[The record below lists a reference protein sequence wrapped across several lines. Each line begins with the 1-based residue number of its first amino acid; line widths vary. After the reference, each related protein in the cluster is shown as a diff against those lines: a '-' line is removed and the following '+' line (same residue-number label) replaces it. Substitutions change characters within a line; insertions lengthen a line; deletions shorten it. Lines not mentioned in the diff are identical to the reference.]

1 MNSGAGGPRVGD
13 SPRRATVATVVLLGA
28 GAGYGGGNIGA
39 VTGAIAGRF
48 GVSLSAVGLTMTV
61 FFATITAVTI
71 GSAQI
76 LRRLGPRPA
85 IASCCLLA
93 GLGNVVCAVSPSFAG
108 VLVGRGVVGLGAG
121 LAFVIGPVV
130 ARAHGGARTVGAF
143 GAAVTLGVAIAL
155 AVGSVLAATGVTWRV
170 AFVVSAVV
178 GAAALAPLPRRLPN
192 ATGDQPR
199 RPGFVRAALAMPAMW
214 RLIALFIAANG
225 ITIVVSSWL
234 IQYLVNHGQHRWVAG
249 ALGFVLFAVTAA
261 GREFSGQLAVG
272 SPDAQ
277 RLAAAGPL
285 LTAAGLAGLAV
296 DTRALPAL
304 AWVILMGAGFALP
317 YALVIERAERLFPDA
332 RAEVIAVLQTGP
344 NIVPMAV
351 IPAIGAA
358 LDAGHGAV
366 AWLALAAFVV
376 AAGILNLRAPRPA
389 PAYP

>member
-1 MNSGAGGPRVGD
+1 
-13 SPRRATVATVVLLGA
+13 VATVVLLGA
-28 GAGYGGGNIGA
+28 GAGYGGGNIGP
-39 VTGAIAGRF
+39 VTGALASRF

-71 GSAQI
+71 ASAPI
-76 LRRLGPRPA
+76 LRRIGPRAA
-85 IASCCLLA
+85 IALCCVLS

-108 VLVGRGVVGLGAG
+108 VLIGRGVVGVGAG

-130 ARAHGGARTVGAF
+130 ARARGGARLIGAF
-143 GAAVTLGVAIAL
+143 GAAVTFGVAIAL
-155 AVGSVLAATGVTWRV
+155 GIGSVLAAADVSWRV
-170 AFVVSAVV
+170 AFWISALV
-178 GAAALAPLPRRLPN
+178 GAAALAPLPRRLPG

-199 RPGFVRAALAMPAMW
+199 RAGFVATALTMPAMW

-261 GREFSGQLAVG
+261 VREFSGQLAVG
-272 SPDAQ
+272 SPEAQ

-296 DTRALPAL
+296 DTSALPAL

-317 YALVIERAERLFPDA
+317 YALVIERAQRLFPDA

-344 NIVPMAV
+344 NVVPMAV

-358 LDAGHGAV
+358 LDAGHGAI
-366 AWLALAAFVV
+366 AWLALAAFLV
-376 AAGILNLRAPRPA
+376 AAAILNLRAPRPA

>member
-1 MNSGAGGPRVGD
+1 MDQAARGLDRR
-13 SPRRATVATVVLLGA
+13 SPSATVATVVLLGA
-28 GAGYGGGNIGA
+28 GAGYGGGNIGP
-39 VTGAIAGRF
+39 VTGAIASQF

-76 LRRLGPRPA
+76 LRRLGPRAA
-85 IASCCLLA
+85 IVTCCLLA
-93 GLGNVVCAVSPSFAG
+93 ALGNVVCAVTPSFAG
-108 VLVGRGVVGLGAG
+108 LLVGRGVVGLGAG

-143 GAAVTLGVAIAL
+143 GAAVTLGVAVAL
-155 AVGSVLAATGVTWRV
+155 AVGSALAATGVSWRI
-170 AFVVSAVV
+170 AFAVSALV
-178 GAAALAPLPRRLPN
+178 GAAALAPLPRRLPG
-192 ATGDQPR
+192 ATGGQPR
-199 RPGFVRAALAMPAMW
+199 RSGFIRAALGMPAMW

-249 ALGFVLFAVTAA
+249 ALGFVLFAVTAVV
-261 GREFSGQLAVG
+261 REFSGQFAVG
-272 SPDAQ
+272 SADAQ

-296 DTRALPAL
+296 ETGVLPAL
-304 AWVILMGAGFALP
+304 VWVILMGTGFALP
-317 YALVIERAERLFPDA
+317 YALVIERAQRLFPDA

-344 NIVPMAV
+344 NVVPMVV
-351 IPAIGAA
+351 IPAVGAA
-358 LDAGHGAV
+358 LDSGHGTV
-366 AWLALAAFVV
+366 AWLVLAAFLV
-376 AAGILNLRAPRPA
+376 AAAVLNLRAPRPA

>member
-1 MNSGAGGPRVGD
+1 LPGCS
-13 SPRRATVATVVLLGA
+13 S
-28 GAGYGGGNIGA
+28 
-39 VTGAIAGRF
+39 
-48 GVSLSAVGLTMTV
+48 
-61 FFATITAVTI
+61 
-71 GSAQI
+71 
-76 LRRLGPRPA
+76 
-85 IASCCLLA
+85 
-93 GLGNVVCAVSPSFAG
+93 
-108 VLVGRGVVGLGAG
+108 
-121 LAFVIGPVV
+121 
-130 ARAHGGARTVGAF
+130 
-143 GAAVTLGVAIAL
+143 VTLGVAIAL
-155 AVGSVLAATGVTWRV
+155 AIGSVLAATGASWRV
-170 AFVVSAVV
+170 SFAISAVV
-178 GAAALAPLPRRLPN
+178 GAAALAPLPRRLPG

-261 GREFSGQLAVG
+261 VREFSGQLAVG

-296 DTRALPAL
+296 DTSPLPAL

-317 YALVIERAERLFPDA
+317 YALVIERAQRLFPDA

-344 NIVPMAV
+344 NVVPMAV

-366 AWLALAAFVV
+366 AWLVLAGFLV